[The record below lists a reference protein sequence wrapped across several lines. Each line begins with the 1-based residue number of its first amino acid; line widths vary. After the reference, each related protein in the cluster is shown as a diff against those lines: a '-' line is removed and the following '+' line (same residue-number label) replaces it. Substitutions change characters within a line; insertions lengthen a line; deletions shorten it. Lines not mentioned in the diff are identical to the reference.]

1 MYMLLGLILIICWII
16 DAAEG
21 TRPMQYRP
29 HTEED
34 MSPMIAVLMFDDYMS
49 DGGLDLF

>member
-1 MYMLLGLILIICWII
+1 MYMLLGLILIICWAI

-34 MSPMIAVLMFDDYMS
+34 MSLITSVIMFDDYMS
-49 DGGLDLF
+49 DGEFDLF